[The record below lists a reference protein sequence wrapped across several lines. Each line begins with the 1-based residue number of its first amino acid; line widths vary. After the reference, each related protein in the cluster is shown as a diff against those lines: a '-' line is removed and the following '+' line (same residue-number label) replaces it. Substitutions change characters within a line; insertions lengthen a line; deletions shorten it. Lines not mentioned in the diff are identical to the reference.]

1 WEVASGKMLLQ
12 LDLSAEAS
20 GFGGPPL
27 PCPVFSPDSRMLA
40 SGGFDGVVQLWE
52 IVTGKER
59 RAFHGHQGPIEALV
73 FSPDGKT
80 LASGSADTTILL
92 WDVAGERRSR

>member
-1 WEVASGKMLLQ
+1 MDWAGHYE
-12 LDLSAEAS
+12 
-20 GFGGPPL
+20 
-27 PCPVFSPDSRMLA
+27 PVPQH
-40 SGGFDGVVQLWE
+40 GFDGIVQLWE

-59 RAFHGHQGPIEALV
+59 RAFHGHRGPIEALA

-92 WDVAGERRSR
+92 WDVTGERRSR